1 MRNASVPTQTILPH
15 VAYEDVAQGIEWL
28 SEVLGFVEHYR
39 YGDPDDPQGAQV
51 YLGDAWLM
59 LEKARPGKSSPN
71 ALRGMTQY
79 LSLFVDDVD
88 AYYEK
93 ANRAGATVIEDV
105 NDTIYVGFTAGYAVH
120 REYGANGQAP
130 DAFVRSAAQQWQGIV
145 NQKASELKRRLGH

>member
-93 ANRAGATVIEDV
+93 AKRAGATVIEDV
-105 NDTIYVGFTAGYAVH
+105 NDTIYGERQFVVH
-120 REYGANGQAP
+120 DIEGHSWLISKHAMDVDPAAWGAT
-130 DAFVRSAAQQWQGIV
+130 VV
-145 NQKASELKRRLGH
+145 NPL